1 MSQRGYSAV
10 YIGRFATRADVS
22 CISLFRTGR
31 RRSRA
36 VIAMTERI
44 RLIALIGIAAP
55 RTSVRRVAAR
65 STSGRRCRCAVTVS
79 ERGRSV
85 VRIGIAA

>member
-22 CISLFRTGR
+22 CISLFRTGGR
-31 RRSRA
+31 RGRA

-44 RLIALIGIAAP
+44 RLIALIGIATP
-55 RTSVRRVAAR
+55 RTPVRRVAAR
-65 STSGRRCRCAVTVS
+65 RASGRRCRCAVTVS
-79 ERGRSV
+79 ERGRSI